1 MLLEGPD
8 IRALLAQVRE
18 EHGPDARIVHAERVC
33 SGGVGGFF
41 AKQRFEVTV
50 EIDGEGAGSGTTPE
64 QLAGQLAGQLADQF
78 GASANSQG
86 DSFTPSAR
94 PVPRT
99 VPATSSADRIEPL
112 EAADRVTH
120 VRALGAVS
128 RGDAALAA
136 EPLPF
141 PGRAGASAAAGGA
154 AVDAL
159 IAAMDKAG
167 ADAVELGERRGPA
180 MVPSALTDPF
190 LPGRAPVEPAL
201 PILEEASRA
210 AGVDPR
216 PVLTPVGPLAAAPS
230 EPTPLGDLVGWLA
243 TQQAALAD
251 AAAAAAPGPAA
262 PPAPAVDPAVL
273 AGIVA
278 RSGVTVTDAPAP
290 APAAPV
296 TPIADA
302 VSRERSMATVT
313 PLPGVQAPAYAEAPR
328 APRRPGD
335 VLVLVGEAGPA
346 FETARSLAASLRIPT
361 DRVRVVSHAPVAGL
375 AEEQRIGDVLEAR
388 LAGAQL
394 AMERTPG
401 IVVVDAPLGLVADA
415 HGCDW
420 VEDVVAALDPT
431 AVWAVVDA
439 TRRHEDLVRWL
450 GVLPQLEAI
459 AVHGVAVTSD
469 PEAVHHLGV
478 PVALVDGR
486 AVPAPDRTPTP
497 EPTARR
503 RTS

>member
-8 IRALLAQVRE
+8 IRTLLAQVRE
-18 EHGPDARIVHAERVC
+18 EHGPDARIVHAERVR

-50 EIDGEGAGSGTTPE
+50 EIDGAAAGTASTPD
-64 QLAGQLAGQLADQF
+64 QLAEQFASSAG
-78 GASANSQG
+78 G
-86 DSFTPSAR
+86 DSFTPSSR
-94 PVPRT
+94 PTPR
-99 VPATSSADRIEPL
+99 PAVTASTDRIEPID
-112 EAADRVTH
+112 AAAPVTH

-128 RGDAALAA
+128 RGEAALAA
-136 EPLPF
+136 EPLPWG
-141 PGRAGASAAAGGA
+141 PAAAGGA

-167 ADAVELGERRGPA
+167 ADAVELGDRRVPS

-190 LPGRAPVEPAL
+190 VPSRLPVEPIL
-201 PILEEASRA
+201 PILEEATRA

-216 PVLTPVGPLAAAPS
+216 PALTPVGPLTVAAA
-230 EPTPLGDLVGWLA
+230 EPTPLGDLVGWLS
-243 TQQAALAD
+243 TQQAALAE
-251 AAAAAAPGPAA
+251 AGTARTGAPAPTAPRAPG
-262 PPAPAVDPAVL
+262 VDPEVL

-278 RSGVTVTDAPAP
+278 RAGLVATGEQPAP
-290 APAAPV
+290 AAFAVPQPMPVAAAPV

-302 VSRERSMATVT
+302 VSRDRSMATVT
-313 PLPGVQAPAYAEAPR
+313 PLPGVETPMQAAAPK

-335 VLVLVGEAGPA
+335 VLVLVGEVGPA
-346 FETARSLAASLRIPT
+346 FETARTLAASLRIPT
-361 DRVRVVSHAPVAGL
+361 ERVRVVSHAPVAGL
-375 AEEQRIGDVLEAR
+375 AEEQRVSDVLEAR

-401 IVVVDAPLGLVADA
+401 IVVVDAPLALVADA

-420 VEDVVAALDPT
+420 VDDVVAALDPT

-450 GVLPQLEAI
+450 GVLPQLEAL
-459 AVHGVAVTSD
+459 AVHGVAVTSA

-478 PVALVDGR
+478 PVSLVDGR
-486 AVPAPDRTPTP
+486 AVPEPGPTHTP

-503 RTS
+503 RSS

>member
-8 IRALLAQVRE
+8 IRTLLAQVRE
-18 EHGPDARIVHAERVC
+18 EHGPDARIVHAERVR

-50 EIDGEGAGSGTTPE
+50 EIDGAAAGTASTPD
-64 QLAGQLAGQLADQF
+64 QLAEQFASSAG
-78 GASANSQG
+78 G

-94 PVPRT
+94 PTPR
-99 VPATSSADRIEPL
+99 PAVTASADRIEPID
-112 EAADRVTH
+112 AAAPVTH

-128 RGDAALAA
+128 RGEAALAA
-136 EPLPF
+136 EPLPWG
-141 PGRAGASAAAGGA
+141 PAAAGGA

-167 ADAVELGERRGPA
+167 ADAVELGDRRGPS

-190 LPGRAPVEPAL
+190 VPSRLPVEPVL
-201 PILEEASRA
+201 PILEEATRA

-216 PVLTPVGPLAAAPS
+216 PTLTPVGPLTVAAA
-230 EPTPLGDLVGWLA
+230 EPTPLGDLVGWLS
-243 TQQAALAD
+243 TQQAALAE
-251 AAAAAAPGPAA
+251 AGTTRTAAPA
-262 PPAPAVDPAVL
+262 PRAPGVDPEVL

-278 RSGVTVTDAPAP
+278 RAGLVATGEPVAPAP
-290 APAAPV
+290 APV
-296 TPIADA
+296 TPIADS
-302 VSRERSMATVT
+302 VSRDRSMATVT
-313 PLPGVQAPAYAEAPR
+313 TLPGVETPVHAAAPK

-335 VLVLVGEAGPA
+335 VLVLVGEVGPA
-346 FETARSLAASLRIPT
+346 FETARTLAASLRIPT
-361 DRVRVVSHAPVAGL
+361 ERVRVVSPAPVAGL
-375 AEEQRIGDVLEAR
+375 AEEQRVSDVLEAR

-401 IVVVDAPLGLVADA
+401 IVVIDAPLALVADA
-415 HGCDW
+415 NGCDW
-420 VEDVVAALDPT
+420 VDDVVAALDPT

-450 GVLPQLEAI
+450 GVLPQLEAL

-486 AVPAPDRTPTP
+486 AVPEPGPTHTP

>member
-8 IRALLAQVRE
+8 IRTLLAQVRE
-18 EHGPDARIVHAERVC
+18 EHGPDARIVHAERVR

-50 EIDGEGAGSGTTPE
+50 EIDGAAAGSASTPD
-64 QLAGQLAGQLADQF
+64 QLAEQFASSAG
-78 GASANSQG
+78 G

-94 PVPRT
+94 PTPR
-99 VPATSSADRIEPL
+99 PAVTASADRIEPL
-112 EAADRVTH
+112 EAATPVTH

-128 RGDAALAA
+128 RGEAALAA
-136 EPLPF
+136 EPLPWG
-141 PGRAGASAAAGGA
+141 PAAAGGA

-167 ADAVELGERRGPA
+167 ADAVELSRGPS

-190 LPGRAPVEPAL
+190 VPSRLPVEPAL
-201 PILEEASRA
+201 PILEEATRA

-216 PVLTPVGPLAAAPS
+216 PTLTPVGPLSLASA
-230 EPTPLGDLVGWLA
+230 EPTPLGDLVGWLS
-243 TQQAALAD
+243 TQQAALAEAGTARP
-251 AAAAAAPGPAA
+251 AAPAAPG
-262 PPAPAVDPAVL
+262 VDPEVL

-278 RSGVTVTDAPAP
+278 RAGLVATGEQLPSAAAPAP
-290 APAAPV
+290 APQPMPV
-296 TPIADA
+296 VSTPTTPTTPIADA
-302 VSRERSMATVT
+302 VSRDRSIATVT
-313 PLPGVQAPAYAEAPR
+313 PLPGVATPAPATAPK

-335 VLVLVGEAGPA
+335 VLVLVGEVGPA
-346 FETARSLAASLRIPT
+346 FETARALAASLRIPT
-361 DRVRVVSHAPVAGL
+361 ERVRVVSHAPVAGL
-375 AEEQRIGDVLEAR
+375 AEEQRVSDVLEAR

-401 IVVVDAPLGLVADA
+401 IVVVDAPLALVADA
-415 HGCDW
+415 NGCDW
-420 VEDVVAALDPT
+420 VDDVVAALDPT

-450 GVLPQLEAI
+450 GVLPQLEAL

-486 AVPAPDRTPTP
+486 AVPEPGPNHTS